1 MIIDSKAYSGLCT
14 CGRNHEMETWLAV
27 VEAGC
32 LEKAED
38 YLQQVELT
46 GFRVVVYDKNTY
58 NAKGM
63 VRMAA
68 DLEVILDPEGLHAD
82 EHGVD
87 ALLAQLPETMD
98 MLIAVGSGTI
108 HDIVRYCA
116 YLKKVPFVSCPTAA
130 SVDGFCSS
138 VAAMTWEGAKKTLT
152 AAAPRLVLAD
162 LNVISQA
169 PLYLARSGFG
179 DMIGKYV
186 ALTDWRMARV
196 LTGEFY
202 CERIAGIMAEATQA
216 IQDSAAAIAAG
227 DTSAYGKL
235 TYGLLLSGI
244 AMQMM
249 GNSRPASG
257 GEHHV
262 SHFIEMEP
270 DGVGVK
276 NCALHGEKVGVGTL
290 LIAAEYHRL
299 MTLPDEVWGDYPG
312 ISAEEIH
319 AVFGDRLSR
328 QIEKENEADC
338 AAGITEEQIRS
349 CLAAIRAEVA
359 KLPTAE
365 ELRKAYEAVGAKS
378 CLEDIGVSEELL
390 PVLLQSS
397 PIARNRLTL
406 MRLRRCIH

>member
-32 LEKAED
+32 LEKAEG

-138 VAAMTWEGAKKTLT
+138 VAAMTWEGAKKTLR
-152 AAAPRLVLAD
+152 AAALT
-162 LNVISQA
+162 
-169 PLYLARSGFG
+169 
-179 DMIGKYV
+179 YV
-186 ALTDWRMARV
+186 A
-196 LTGEFY
+196 
-202 CERIAGIMAEATQA
+202 
-216 IQDSAAAIAAG
+216 AAA
-227 DTSAYGKL
+227 TSLAQLLRLLAIYG
-235 TYGLLLSGI
+235 G
-244 AMQMM
+244 
-249 GNSRPASG
+249 R
-257 GEHHV
+257 
-262 SHFIEMEP
+262 
-270 DGVGVK
+270 
-276 NCALHGEKVGVGTL
+276 
-290 LIAAEYHRL
+290 R
-299 MTLPDEVWGDYPG
+299 
-312 ISAEEIH
+312 
-319 AVFGDRLSR
+319 R
-328 QIEKENEADC
+328 
-338 AAGITEEQIRS
+338 
-349 CLAAIRAEVA
+349 
-359 KLPTAE
+359 
-365 ELRKAYEAVGAKS
+365 
-378 CLEDIGVSEELL
+378 
-390 PVLLQSS
+390 
-397 PIARNRLTL
+397 RN
-406 MRLRRCIH
+406 